1 MAGDQSKSVGEA
13 EYFSD
18 KIIPLDLQHDTKAVL
33 CFTHTLH

>member
-1 MAGDQSKSVGEA
+1 MAGDQSKSAGET

-18 KIIPLDLQHDTKAVL
+18 KIIPLDLQRNTKAVL